1 MVSETIHLKCLPCAR
16 RGGKKRCPAIKY
28 PSEVWEKGSCW
39 AFTTDEEEVRK
50 AEEEIK
56 AYAERKAAEK
66 MATGS

>member
-1 MVSETIHLKCLPCAR
+1 MSPEIIHLKCFPCVR
-16 RGGKKRCPAIKY
+16 REGKKRCPAIKY
-28 PSEVWEKGSCW
+28 PSEVWEKGGCW

-66 MATGS
+66 VAAGS